1 MREAPPPDLS
11 RVYVLTESGARQL
24 MGGGTALPDVALRLL
39 VLIDGKFPL
48 AKLAKHLEGVSEPD
62 LVKIASSL
70 IYSGYIKPLS
80 ADAVKLSDDLG
91 AMDFFDDAS
100 ADSTTSSEK
109 KEQEFARAIEDA
121 QNMAMKLKQQGYCVR
136 IARRPA
142 RKPKHAD
149 GESYSVLV
157 VEDNASL
164 ASVTRKFLTLEGFA
178 PRMAANRD
186 EVVAELRKPPLPD
199 LMLLDIVLPDT
210 DGFEI
215 LALLRRHPT
224 LQRLP
229 VILLTAR
236 TTRED
241 VMHGLVLGAD
251 GYITKPFEFDVLVD
265 AMKAVLGLDAPE
277 EKPRD

>member
-11 RVYVLTESGARQL
+11 RVYILTESGARQL
-24 MGGGTALPDVALRLL
+24 MAGGTSLPDVALRLL

-48 AKLAKHLEGVSEPD
+48 TKLAKHLEGVSEVE

-70 IYSGYIKPLS
+70 VYAGHIKPLS
-80 ADAVKLSDDLG
+80 ADAAKLSDDLG
-91 AMDFFDDAS
+91 AMDFFDAS
-100 ADSTTSSEK
+100 AGEASTPAEK
-109 KEQEFARAIEDA
+109 KEHDFARALEDA

-142 RKPKHAD
+142 RKPRHAE
-149 GESYSVLV
+149 GEIYSVLV
-157 VEDNASL
+157 VEDNSSL
-164 ASVTRKFLTLEGFA
+164 ASVTRRFLTLEGFA

-199 LMLLDIVLPDT
+199 LMLLDIVLPDA

-215 LALLRRHPT
+215 LALLRRHPA
-224 LQRLP
+224 LQHLP

-251 GYITKPFEFDVLVD
+251 GYITKPFEFDVLID
-265 AMKAVLGLDAPE
+265 AMKAVLGLDDAS
-277 EKPRD
+277 EKPGG

>member
-24 MGGGTALPDVALRLL
+24 MSGGTTLPDVALRLL

-48 AKLAKHLEGVSEPD
+48 ARLAKHLEGVSELE
-62 LVKIASSL
+62 LVKIASTL
-70 IYSGYIKPLS
+70 VYAGHIKPLS
-80 ADAVKLSDDLG
+80 AEAARLSDDLG
-91 AMDFFDDAS
+91 AIDFFDDSAGEAS
-100 ADSTTSSEK
+100 TPAEK
-109 KEQEFARAIEDA
+109 KEHDFARALEDA

-136 IARRPA
+136 IARRPS
-142 RKPKHAD
+142 RKPGHTE
-149 GESYSVLV
+149 GESYSILV
-157 VEDNASL
+157 VEDNSSL
-164 ASVTRKFLTLEGFA
+164 ASVTRRFLTLEGFA
-178 PRMAANRD
+178 PRMAANRE

-199 LMLLDIVLPDT
+199 LMLLDIVLPDA

-236 TTRED
+236 TTKED

-251 GYITKPFEFDVLVD
+251 GYITKPFEFDVLMD
-265 AMKAVLGLDAPE
+265 AIKAVLGLGEAGERPGG
-277 EKPRD
+277 